1 MTRRTLDSI
10 RDDEDLSA
18 LLDGELPPDR
28 EGRLRRRLVDEP
40 ELAQRLG
47 EMGAL
52 TGELSALAEAEVEP
66 RRIDRM
72 HAALRAR
79 IDAEGSDA
87 DAGGEAEVIPLR
99 AYLRRGVPMAV
110 AAAAALAL
118 YLALGRTPLRTPDPV
133 PEFAKAPRQETIIE
147 EVSPP
152 SLFVP
157 EEIQSQVAL
166 EGADGAGPGVVAEK
180 DGGDLAESSQR
191 VARSQST
198 TSSTENAG
206 QVPGLEMPGSK
217 APAEALEE
225 YRDEEIAIAFDY
237 EMLIDYEVIENLELL
252 ELIDTAEFTE
262 QI

>member
-1 MTRRTLDSI
+1 MDPRLCGDDKCASSGSPGLQFFPSNRSLDRIEGSGAAGDVFGAQVWETLG
-10 RDDEDLSA
+10 EDL
-18 LLDGELPPDR
+18 G
-28 EGRLRRRLVDEP
+28 
-40 ELAQRLG
+40 LA
-47 EMGAL
+47 A
-52 TGELSALAEAEVEP
+52 
-66 RRIDRM
+66 
-72 HAALRAR
+72 
-79 IDAEGSDA
+79 
-87 DAGGEAEVIPLR
+87 
-99 AYLRRGVPMAV
+99 
-110 AAAAALAL
+110 
-118 YLALGRTPLRTPDPV
+118 
-133 PEFAKAPRQETIIE
+133 
-147 EVSPP
+147 
-152 SLFVP
+152 
-157 EEIQSQVAL
+157 
-166 EGADGAGPGVVAEK
+166 